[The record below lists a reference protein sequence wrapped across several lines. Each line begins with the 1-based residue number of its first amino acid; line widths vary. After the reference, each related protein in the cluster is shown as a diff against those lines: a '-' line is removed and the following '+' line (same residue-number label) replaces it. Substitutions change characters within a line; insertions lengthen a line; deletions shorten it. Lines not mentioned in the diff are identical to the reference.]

1 MFQAPF
7 RVYTR
12 SKGSSRREL
21 PLYGPVRTDRLNTLF
36 RVIRSAA
43 GMAAYTSHFLLS
55 GRLGF
60 LSVQIASIISRIVR
74 GFPS

>member
-1 MFQAPF
+1 
-7 RVYTR
+7 
-12 SKGSSRREL
+12 
-21 PLYGPVRTDRLNTLF
+21 
-36 RVIRSAA
+36 
-43 GMAAYTSHFLLS
+43 MAAYTSHFLLS